1 MIRKKSVEGL
11 KEHARKKNKQ
21 TFEKVDKAI
30 KKLKKS
36 KDKVINFQ
44 SVSEEAGVSRPTLYN
59 NPKIKE
65 RILSLREF
73 GLRNADSLNS
83 GLSRDKLEEKDGL
96 NKNLRHAITKLKN
109 ENKMLKIQLIE
120 MEDLKI
126 QIELL
131 KNRTASTAEVV
142 DLKNIQ
148 NNGARAKETYA
159 ELKAIIKN
167 LEDSILEARR
177 KGSWFMEKLEEKNL
191 EIEILQKNQKLN

>member
-1 MIRKKSVEGL
+1 MIRKTSIEGL
-11 KEHARKKNKQ
+11 KEHARQKNKE
-21 TFEKVDKAI
+21 TFQKVDKAI
-30 KKLKKS
+30 KKLKRSKS
-36 KDKVINFQ
+36 KPINFQ
-44 SVSEEAGVSRPTLYN
+44 SVAEESGISRPTLYN

-65 RILSLREF
+65 RITSLREF
-73 GLRNADSLNS
+73 GRYDAEALDYGR
-83 GLSRDKLEEKDGL
+83 SRDKLEEKDGL
-96 NKNLRHAITKLKN
+96 NKNLRNAITKLKN
-109 ENKMLKIQLIE
+109 ENRMLKIQLIE

-148 NNGARAKETYA
+148 NNGVRAKETYA

-177 KGSWFMEKLEEKNL
+177 KESWFMGKLEEKNL
-191 EIEILQKNQKLN
+191 EIEILQKKPKT

>member
-1 MIRKKSVEGL
+1 MIRKTSIEGL
-11 KEHARKKNKQ
+11 KEHARQKNKE
-21 TFEKVDKAI
+21 TFQKVDEAI
-30 KKLKKS
+30 KKLKRSKS
-36 KDKVINFQ
+36 KPINFQ
-44 SVSEEAGVSRPTLYN
+44 SVAEESGISRPTLYN

-65 RILSLREF
+65 RIISLREF
-73 GLRNADSLNS
+73 GRYDAEALDYGR
-83 GLSRDKLEEKDGL
+83 SRDKLEEKDGL
-96 NKNLRHAITKLKN
+96 NKNLRNAITKLKN
-109 ENKMLKIQLIE
+109 ENRMLKIQLIE

-126 QIELL
+126 QMELL

-177 KGSWFMEKLEEKNL
+177 KESWFMEKLEEKNL

>member
-177 KGSWFMEKLEEKNL
+177 KESWFMEKLEEKNL